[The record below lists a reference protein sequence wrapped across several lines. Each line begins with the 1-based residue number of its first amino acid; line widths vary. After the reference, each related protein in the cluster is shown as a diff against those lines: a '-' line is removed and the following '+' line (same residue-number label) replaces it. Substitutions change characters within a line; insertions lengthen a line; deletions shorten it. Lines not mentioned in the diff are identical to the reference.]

1 MLAKSLVFLFI
12 SSLLSSLAASPLPLL
27 QDHADSSAE
36 VDKFNVTSS
45 ISSPEIDKRTPGTV
59 ELNLMGCTMDVI
71 TWAEINPGR
80 LTAKEGGPLYGSII
94 PKGGLYLAVDPNDAD
109 LIGQAFRCSGGK
121 YTIASKSRS
130 TLRIST
136 TLEQPLEYDFDGTGL
151 RIVDMT
157 TGQRFDVTAHAV
169 IGCVSVV
176 FSNFHLSHSFSSTH
190 LKKTTVTLI
199 LLGLEF
205 VPTTR

>member
-59 ELNLMGCTMDVI
+59 ELNLIGCTMDVI

-109 LIGQAFRCSGGK
+109 LVGQAFRCSGGK
-121 YTIASKSRS
+121 YTIAK
-130 TLRIST
+130 
-136 TLEQPLEYDFDGTGL
+136 YDFDGTGL
-151 RIVDMT
+151 RIIDMT

-169 IGCVSVV
+169 IGYFDPARAGIRANHKMKMYVLQ
-176 FSNFHLSHSFSSTH
+176 NPLAIAH
-190 LKKTTVTLI
+190 LKLKRI
-199 LLGLEF
+199 EHYSG
-205 VPTTR
+205 

>member
-27 QDHADSSAE
+27 QGHADSSAE

-59 ELNLMGCTMDVI
+59 ELSLIGCTMDVI

-94 PKGGLYLAVDPNDAD
+94 PKDPNDAD

-121 YTIASKSRS
+121 YTIAK
-130 TLRIST
+130 
-136 TLEQPLEYDFDGTGL
+136 YDFDGTGL

-169 IGCVSVV
+169 IGY
-176 FSNFHLSHSFSSTH
+176 FDPARAGIRANH
-190 LKKTTVTLI
+190 KMKI
-199 LLGLEF
+199 NRAPEAQED
-205 VPTTR
+205 

>member
-1 MLAKSLVFLFI
+1 MTSMALALGMFPLTIVIDTFSEN
-12 SSLLSSLAASPLPLL
+12 SS
-27 QDHADSSAE
+27 
-36 VDKFNVTSS
+36 
-45 ISSPEIDKRTPGTV
+45 R
-59 ELNLMGCTMDVI
+59 
-71 TWAEINPGR
+71 
-80 LTAKEGGPLYGSII
+80 II
-94 PKGGLYLAVDPNDAD
+94 
-109 LIGQAFRCSGGK
+109 
-121 YTIASKSRS
+121 
-130 TLRIST
+130 
-136 TLEQPLEYDFDGTGL
+136 
-151 RIVDMT
+151 DMT